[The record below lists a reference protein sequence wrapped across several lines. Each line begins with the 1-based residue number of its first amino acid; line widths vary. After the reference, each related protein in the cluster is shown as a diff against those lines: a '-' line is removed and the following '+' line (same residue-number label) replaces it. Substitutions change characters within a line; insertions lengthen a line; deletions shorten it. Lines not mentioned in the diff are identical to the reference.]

1 MRMTRIGNHIILSL
15 TIFMVI
21 ASGFAKAAVIHK
33 NVGPGPK
40 DSAQILADDP
50 IAASLD
56 SLSALNFFEK
66 GYDLIKS
73 PNYNFRADSIP
84 VYSEKEIAERFSKLD
99 GQTPFDLEYNNVVKE
114 YVDLY
119 AVRKKQLT
127 SRVLA
132 LSRLYFPM
140 EEQILDRYK
149 MPLELKYL
157 SVVESALNPTAC
169 SKCGA
174 RGLWQFMYTTGKL
187 YNLSVSSY
195 VDERNDP
202 YKETVAAC
210 EYLKFLYGMF
220 GDWQLVIAAYNC
232 GPGEISKAIRR
243 SGGKTNFWAIRP
255 YLPKETQNYVP
266 AFIAV
271 NYVMHYATS
280 LNISPSI
287 VNATYFDV
295 DTVAVHEQLSFS
307 QISSYLNVPLAT
319 VAYLNPSYKLGVVP
333 YSADAPYTICLP
345 VSKAGTF
352 ITNEKTIYNLCRKDT
367 LTSTQ
372 IMALQETSP
381 QVEYYRVKHGEHL
394 STIAN
399 RYHCTVHELKEWN
412 GLASNNVAPGQH
424 LTVYVNRGHKA
435 AASTTN
441 VASKKIS
448 TKKDYTVQAG
458 DTLWHISQT
467 TGIPVATLKKLNPN
481 NSLVPGTKIK
491 LSSN

>member
-1 MRMTRIGNHIILSL
+1 MRTMRVMRYICLTL
-15 TIFMVI
+15 TIGLVL
-21 ASGFAKAAVIHK
+21 AGGVSKAAGWHK
-33 NVGPGPK
+33 VAGFKPG
-40 DSAQILADDP
+40 DSTQVLADDP
-50 IAASLD
+50 IAANLD

-66 GYDLIKS
+66 GYDAVKS
-73 PNYNFRADSIP
+73 PNYNFKADSIP
-84 VYSEKEIAERFSKLD
+84 VYSEKEILDRFSKLD
-99 GQTPFDLEYNNVVKE
+99 DQTPFDLQYNPVVKE
-114 YVDLY
+114 YIDLY

-132 LSRLYFPM
+132 LSRLYFPLM
-140 EEQILDRYK
+140 EEILDRYK

-157 SVVESALNPTAC
+157 AVVESALNPTAC

-187 YNLSVSSY
+187 YNLGVSSY

-220 GDWQLVIAAYNC
+220 NDWQLVIAAYNC

-280 LNISPSI
+280 LNIAPSI

-295 DTVAVHEQLSFS
+295 DTVAVHQELSFS
-307 QISSYLNVPLAT
+307 QISSYLNVPLET
-319 VAYLNPSYKLGVVP
+319 IQYLNPSYKLGVVP
-333 YSADAPYTICLP
+333 NSADGSYKICLP
-345 VSKAGTF
+345 KAKAGTF
-352 ITNEKTIYNLCRKDT
+352 ITNEKTIYALSRKDT
-367 LTSTQ
+367 LTSSQ
-372 IMALQETSP
+372 LLAMQESSP
-381 QVEYYRVKHGEHL
+381 QVEYYRVKRGEHL
-394 STIAN
+394 STIAS
-399 RYHCTVHELKEWN
+399 RYHCTVRELKEWN
-412 GLASNNVAPGQH
+412 GLASNSVEPGQH
-424 LTVYVNRGHKA
+424 LTIYTSRGHHA
-435 AASTTN
+435 NSNIASSN
-441 VASKKIS
+441 KKS
-448 TKKDYTVQAG
+448 NRKEYVVQAG

-467 TGIPVATLKKLNPN
+467 TGVSIATLKKLNPGTN
-481 NSLVPGTKIK
+481 LLVGSKIR

>member
-1 MRMTRIGNHIILSL
+1 MKMIMRGPHIILSL
-15 TIFMVI
+15 SLALVLACGFSKN
-21 ASGFAKAAVIHK
+21 ASANRVKK
-33 NVGPGPK
+33 GPG
-40 DSAQILADDP
+40 DSTQVLADDP
-50 IAASLD
+50 IAANLD
-56 SLSALNFFEK
+56 SLSVLNFFEK
-66 GYDLIKS
+66 GYDAVKS
-73 PNYNFRADSIP
+73 SNYNFKPDSIP
-84 VYSEKEIAERFSKLD
+84 VYSEKEIQDRFSKLD
-99 GQTPFDLEYNNVVKE
+99 GQTPFDLQYNNVVKE

-119 AVRKKQLT
+119 AIRKKQLT

-132 LSRLYFPM
+132 LGRLYFPLM
-140 EEQILDRYK
+140 EQILDRYK

-157 SVVESALNPTAC
+157 AVVESALNPTAC

-187 YNLSVSSY
+187 YNLQVSSY

-210 EYLKFLYGMF
+210 EYLKFLYSMF

-280 LNISPSI
+280 LNIAPSI

-295 DTVAVHEQLSFS
+295 DTVAVHQELSFQ
-307 QISSYLNVPLAT
+307 QISSYLNVPMAT
-319 VAYLNPSYKLGVVP
+319 LQYLNPSYKLGVVP
-333 YSADAPYTICLP
+333 YNSDGAYTICLP

-352 ITNEKTIYNLCRKDT
+352 ITNEKTIYTLSRKDT
-367 LTSTQ
+367 LTSSQ
-372 IMALQETSP
+372 IMAMQESSP
-381 QVEYYRVKHGEHL
+381 QVEYYRVKRGEHL
-394 STIAN
+394 STIAS
-399 RYHCTVHELKEWN
+399 RYHCTVRELKEWN
-412 GLASNNVAPGQH
+412 GLASNNVEPGQH
-424 LTVYVNRGHKA
+424 LTVYISRGHHA
-435 AASTTN
+435 NNNTT
-441 VASKKIS
+441 VATSAKKN
-448 TKKDYTVQAG
+448 TKKEYTVQAG

-467 TGIPVATLKKLNPN
+467 TGISVATLKKLNPG